1 VRYTPFGGK
10 SEAFALTETTVTVGM
25 VSPVASAWSNG
36 GLAEPT
42 AVRTDTFE
50 NAERPD
56 WQLAPYESELSAIQP
71 LKAAGDETS
80 PGIPGKLPW
89 AGMSM

>member
-10 SEAFALTETTVTVGM
+10 SEAFALTESMVTVGM

-42 AVRTDTFE
+42 GVRTDTFE
-50 NAERPD
+50 NAE
-56 WQLAPYESELSAIQP
+56 
-71 LKAAGDETS
+71 
-80 PGIPGKLPW
+80 
-89 AGMSM
+89 